1 MGVKENA
8 ASPRTTNAQANQ
20 KKEARRRLREI
31 LSVLLHHD
39 IVGGLTPEKLRGILE
54 DLGPTFVKFG
64 QILSMRQDI
73 LPKEYCDE
81 LMKLRT
87 DVKPMPYE
95 EVAQA
100 VLEEYGKPPE
110 EVFVSFEREPL
121 GSASIAQVHR
131 AVLFKDRQVV
141 VKVQRPHIREVME
154 LDISL
159 LHRATKMLKL
169 APSLANTVDF
179 NMVLDE
185 MWAVAQQEMN
195 FLEEAANAERFAN
208 NNREFVYIGCPRIY
222 HDYTTEK
229 ILVMEYIDGIQVDD
243 IAQLEE
249 AGYDRVEIGRKLAEN
264 YVTQIVDQA
273 YFHADPHPGNIR
285 IREGQIVWID
295 LGMMGTIAKRDQE
308 LLKRGVLALV
318 KGNVDELKTVLLTLG
333 EHNGK
338 INHPGL
344 YGDIDDFLLRY
355 GSMELGEMDLGRMME
370 DVLTLASAHHISM
383 PPGISML
390 ARGVVTIQGVLSTL
404 DPEASIV
411 EIMAAHLSATALQ
424 NLDIGKELKESGL
437 TLLSSGKKA
446 MDIPAQLSDILK
458 MTIKG
463 QTKLNLE
470 VTGSEEPLAQV
481 DKMVNRLILCIITAA
496 LLLGSSLLCTTDM
509 QPKVLGIPLLGSLGY
524 LLALIL
530 GGKLLYNIKKKK

>member
-243 IAQLEE
+243 IAQWEE

-370 DVLTLASAHHISM
+370 DVLALASAHHISM

>member
-1 MGVKENA
+1 M
-8 ASPRTTNAQANQ
+8 
-20 KKEARRRLREI
+20 
-31 LSVLLHHD
+31 
-39 IVGGLTPEKLRGILE
+39 
-54 DLGPTFVKFG
+54 
-64 QILSMRQDI
+64 
-73 LPKEYCDE
+73 
-81 LMKLRT
+81 
-87 DVKPMPYE
+87 
-95 EVAQA
+95 
-100 VLEEYGKPPE
+100 
-110 EVFVSFEREPL
+110 
-121 GSASIAQVHR
+121 
-131 AVLFKDRQVV
+131 
-141 VKVQRPHIREVME
+141 
-154 LDISL
+154 
-159 LHRATKMLKL
+159 
-169 APSLANTVDF
+169 
-179 NMVLDE
+179 
-185 MWAVAQQEMN
+185 
-195 FLEEAANAERFAN
+195 
-208 NNREFVYIGCPRIY
+208 
-222 HDYTTEK
+222 
-229 ILVMEYIDGIQVDD
+229 
-243 IAQLEE
+243 
-249 AGYDRVEIGRKLAEN
+249 
-264 YVTQIVDQA
+264 
-273 YFHADPHPGNIR
+273 
-285 IREGQIVWID
+285 
-295 LGMMGTIAKRDQE
+295 
-308 LLKRGVLALV
+308 LALV

>member
-295 LGMMGTIAKRDQE
+295 LGMMGTIAKRDQ
-308 LLKRGVLALV
+308 
-318 KGNVDELKTVLLTLG
+318 
-333 EHNGK
+333 
-338 INHPGL
+338 
-344 YGDIDDFLLRY
+344 
-355 GSMELGEMDLGRMME
+355 
-370 DVLTLASAHHISM
+370 
-383 PPGISML
+383 
-390 ARGVVTIQGVLSTL
+390 
-404 DPEASIV
+404 
-411 EIMAAHLSATALQ
+411 
-424 NLDIGKELKESGL
+424 
-437 TLLSSGKKA
+437 
-446 MDIPAQLSDILK
+446 
-458 MTIKG
+458 
-463 QTKLNLE
+463 
-470 VTGSEEPLAQV
+470 
-481 DKMVNRLILCIITAA
+481 
-496 LLLGSSLLCTTDM
+496 
-509 QPKVLGIPLLGSLGY
+509 
-524 LLALIL
+524 
-530 GGKLLYNIKKKK
+530 